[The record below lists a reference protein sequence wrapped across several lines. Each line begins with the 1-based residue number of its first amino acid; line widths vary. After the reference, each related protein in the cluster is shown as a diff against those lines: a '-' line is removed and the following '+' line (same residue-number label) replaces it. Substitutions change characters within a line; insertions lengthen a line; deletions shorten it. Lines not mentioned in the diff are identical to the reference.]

1 MQYKVNLK
9 DMFLFEFKSFLGRK
23 FMNNSPRLNDGINY
37 LNLGAGE
44 NYIDGYINADFFY
57 GFKFWKKN
65 SLKREWKLD
74 LRYPLKCSDN
84 IFDGVFTEHTI
95 EHLYPD
101 DAKRLLKEI
110 YRILKPNSIIR
121 ITVPD
126 LEKYVDFYNKKY
138 SDIDVGEFQK
148 RYKTGCC
155 GIRNMT
161 QNYFHFSVWDF
172 EEIKKYLE
180 DVGFRDIKKM
190 KYRTTQD
197 EKLNLDLKDRAWE
210 TLYVEARK

>member
-1 MQYKVNLK
+1 
-9 DMFLFEFKSFLGRK
+9 MFLFEFKSFLGRK

-84 IFDGVFTEHTI
+84 TFDGVFTEHTI

-110 YRILKPNSIIR
+110 YRILKPSSIIR

-126 LEKYVDFYNKKY
+126 LEKYVDFYNKEY
-138 SDIDVGEFQK
+138 NDIDVREFQK

-190 KYRTTQD
+190 KYGTTQD